1 MSVAS
6 DRLNYITREVLNFT
20 GNVSV
25 AQVSR
30 DTEIPY
36 STLLKVRRGEA
47 ELSSKYNTILKE
59 YYSKNVY
66 YNLRSTGLN
75 SIQANRFRNG
85 NVQNV
90 STLTERIYEKIDF
103 YATGTTIMKCS
114 KTNYFPS
121 SAEIKKIYAESY
133 KSIQKGLG
141 KSQQS
146 VEDWLKWSS

>member
-6 DRLNYITREVLNFT
+6 DRLNYITREALNFT

-75 SIQANRFRNG
+75 SVQSNRYRNG

-90 STLTERIYEKIDF
+90 STLTERIYEKIDY
-103 YATGTTIMKCS
+103 YATGTTISRVS
-114 KTNYFPS
+114 KSNFYPS
-121 SAEIKKIYAESY
+121 PAEIKKIYEESY
-133 KSIQKGLG
+133 KAIQKGLG

-146 VEDWLKWSS
+146 VEDWLKWTS